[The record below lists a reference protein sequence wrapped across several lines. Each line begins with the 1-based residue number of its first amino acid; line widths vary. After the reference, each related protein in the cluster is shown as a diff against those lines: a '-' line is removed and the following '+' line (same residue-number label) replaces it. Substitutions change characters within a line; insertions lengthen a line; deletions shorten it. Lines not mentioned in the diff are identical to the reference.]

1 MQVLPRTIPMNCKE
15 CRSPMTE
22 GFVNE
27 SVWCAPPPP
36 ESPQLRWT
44 SVLRQLGFGAR
55 DLRFVHAWRCPECKR
70 LELRAE

>member
-1 MQVLPRTIPMNCKE
+1 
-15 CRSPMTE
+15 MTE

-27 SVWCAPPPP
+27 SVWCAPPP

-55 DLRFVHAWRCPECKR
+55 DLRFVHAWRCPDCKR